1 MIEGRLIRLRPVERG
16 DLPAFVRWIN
26 DPEVT
31 EFLKLEPPMSLEDE
45 EAWFAHMLRSKDKVF
60 SIDSKDGR
68 LIGNICTVNL
78 DWRNRR
84 TEIGIMIGEKDLW
97 SCGYGRDAILTLV
110 GYLFEE
116 LNLNRVGLL
125 TDSANTRALS
135 CYERCGFHREGIYRD
150 YRYKR
155 GRYVDCVLMSM
166 LRREWDE
173 RRARSGP

>member
-68 LIGNICTVNL
+68 
-78 DWRNRR
+78 
-84 TEIGIMIGEKDLW
+84 
-97 SCGYGRDAILTLV
+97 S
-110 GYLFEE
+110 
-116 LNLNRVGLL
+116 
-125 TDSANTRALS
+125 SATS
-135 CYERCGFHREGIYRD
+135 
-150 YRYKR
+150 
-155 GRYVDCVLMSM
+155 
-166 LRREWDE
+166 
-173 RRARSGP
+173 ARSI